1 MRKLNNNLKKNFLR
15 RENMHLL
22 KGSQDTGI
30 GPWHVVVTQI
40 FDAFLDTQEVT
51 SLASVCLGELY

>member
-1 MRKLNNNLKKNFLR
+1 MYEEVKQQLKDFFLR

-51 SLASVCLGELY
+51 SLASVCSDF

>member
-1 MRKLNNNLKKNFLR
+1 
-15 RENMHLL
+15 MHLL

-30 GPWHVVVTQI
+30 GPWHVVVAQI

-51 SLASVCLGELY
+51 SLASVYPDF